1 MKHFEKRPYSG
12 PADRPGRNVSK
23 HRAGLGSPV
32 GLLARDAAWA
42 TRRGERGLAR
52 LLHLNTAL
60 APEAVYVSAHLR
72 WAYAS
77 HHQGLAYGAGGGSHR
92 RTAGVDHRSTPDE
105 AGNPAGR
112 SDFALAGNGYF
123 WRFLLAWRK
132 HGHQGTRRQLCRR
145 FRHLLPTAQRRG
157 GDDTNDGIDDGA
169 WGGGERNKGP
179 DRPAA

>member
-1 MKHFEKRPYSG
+1 MSRRISDGRMLHIIKGWLTAPVAEVIEGRPVQTTEARRTKRGTP
-12 PADRPGRNVSK
+12 
-23 HRAGLGSPV
+23 LGGVISP
-32 GLLARDAAWA
+32 LLA
-42 TRRGERGLAR
+42 
-52 LLHLNTAL
+52 
-60 APEAVYVSAHLR
+60 
-72 WAYAS
+72 
-77 HHQGLAYGAGGGSHR
+77 
-92 RTAGVDHRSTPDE
+92 
-105 AGNPAGR
+105 
-112 SDFALAGNGYF
+112 NGYF